1 MALGPPPVPVR
12 LTDCWLPATL
22 LLLSVMTRFAVRL
35 EAAVGV
41 KVTLIVQPPLAAT
54 ELPHVLVCAKS
65 PGSAPV
71 NAMLVIDKLVFPVLL
86 RVTACAELVVPTFRL
101 ANVRLV
107 VVTLATGPLPVPVTP
122 AVWGLLVALSVIA
135 REAVRLPVAVGVKVT
150 LIVQLAFAATELG
163 HVEVSAK
170 SPELAPV
177 KPMPLSVKL
186 AFPEL
191 VRVSDWIPLVDPTEV
206 PPKVSVEGETCTTG
220 PLPVPLKLIACGLPG
235 ALSVMVTE
243 AERLPMA
250 VGAKVTLTLQFP
262 PAGSEL
268 GQVLVWLKSP
278 AFVPDTATEVMLM
291 AAVPV
296 LLRVT
301 GCAALVVP
309 RVWAPNVRL
318 VAVRLSDAPP
328 PVPAR
333 LTVCGLPE
341 AESLM
346 LSPAVRAPGDVGVK
360 VRLMVQLAAA
370 ARELPQLLD
379 CAKSPGLAPVSETP
393 AMLTLP
399 VPVLFTVTIWA
410 VLVVPT
416 VWVGKVRLIA
426 ERLI

>member
-1 MALGPPPVPVR
+1 L
-12 LTDCWLPATL
+12 
-22 LLLSVMTRFAVRL
+22 
-35 EAAVGV
+35 
-41 KVTLIVQPPLAAT
+41 
-54 ELPHVLVCAKS
+54 
-65 PGSAPV
+65 APV
-71 NAMLVIDKLVFPVLL
+71 NATLVIDKLVFPVLL
-86 RVTACAELVVPTFRL
+86 SVTACAELVVPTFWL

-107 VVTLATGPLPVPVTP
+107 VATLATGPFPVPVTP
-122 AVWGLLVALSVIA
+122 IVWGLLVALSVTVN
-135 REAVRLPVAVGVKVT
+135 EAVRLPVAVGANVT
-150 LIVQLAFAATELG
+150 LIVQLKFTANELG

-170 SPELAPV
+170 SPGLAPV
-177 KPMPLSVKL
+177 NPMPLSVKL
-186 AFPEL
+186 AFPVL
-191 VRVSDWIPLVDPTEV
+191 VRVTDWAPLVVPSEV
-206 PPKVSVEGETCTTG
+206 PLKVSVEGETCTTG
-220 PLPVPLKLIACGLPG
+220 PLPVPLKPIACGLPG

-243 AERLPMA
+243 AERLPME

-278 AFVPDTATEVMLM
+278 AFVPDTAMDVMLI

-328 PVPAR
+328 PVPVR
-333 LTVCGLPE
+333 LTACGLPE
-341 AESLM
+341 AESLT
-346 LSPAVRAPGDVGVK
+346 LSPAVRVPGAVGVK
-360 VRLMVQLAAA
+360 VRLIVQLAPA
-370 ARELPQLLD
+370 ARELPQVLD
-379 CAKSPGLAPVSETP
+379 CAKSPALAPVSETP
-393 AMLTLP
+393 AILTLA
-399 VPVLFTVTIWA
+399 VPVLFTVTTWA